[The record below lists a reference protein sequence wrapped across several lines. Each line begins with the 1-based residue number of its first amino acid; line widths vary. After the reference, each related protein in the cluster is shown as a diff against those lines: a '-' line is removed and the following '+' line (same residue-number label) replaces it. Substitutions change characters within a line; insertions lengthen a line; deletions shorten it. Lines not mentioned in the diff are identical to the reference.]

1 MTFPCLYAVGV
12 GPGDPELLTLKAVR
26 ILHTANVVVAPT
38 GTAEAA
44 SYALGIVA
52 AHLDRTRQLVLER
65 VFPMTSDERELQ
77 PHWEATATEVADHVR
92 AGRTVAFVTIG
103 DPLLYSTF
111 LYLLRILRERF
122 PDIAIEIV
130 PGITSVG
137 AAAAAAGI
145 PLGMAAERLAILPA
159 THEADLLRQTLR
171 DFDCVVLMKVSRVFD
186 QVHAL
191 LVELGLERQGVF
203 VRRVGSSEEEVV
215 TDLTGLVGKKLDYLS
230 LLIVRKTGERGK
242 AREKNLAPGTLHLIN
257 RGTP

>member
-1 MTFPCLYAVGV
+1 MTFPRLYAVGV
-12 GPGDPELLTLKAVR
+12 GPGDPELLTLKAARVLR
-26 ILHTANVVVAPT
+26 AADVVVAPT

-65 VFPMTSDERELQ
+65 VFPMTRNESELE
-77 PHWEATATEVADHVR
+77 PHWDATATEVVNHIR

-122 PDIAIEIV
+122 PEIAVEIV

-145 PLGMAAERLAILPA
+145 PLGMAADRLAILPA
-159 THEADLLRQTLR
+159 THEAGLLRQTLR

-186 QVHAL
+186 QVYAL
-191 LVELGLERQGVF
+191 LVELGLEQQAVF
-203 VRRVGSSEEEVV
+203 VRRVGSPAEEVV
-215 TDLTGLVGKKLDYLS
+215 TDLATLIGKQLDYLS
-230 LLIVRKTGERGK
+230 LLIVRK
-242 AREKNLAPGTLHLIN
+242 NPG
-257 RGTP
+257 